1 MNALIVSNFL
11 RENVYLIINLYLE
24 TRFEKFKAYICQLDE
39 NMNPFSVTAILL
51 QLNIII
57 SMFESAQ
64 VAKVEESKE
73 KKEEEPQSPEKI
85 AEKSEEAKKAAKQ
98 KK

>member
-1 MNALIVSNFL
+1 
-11 RENVYLIINLYLE
+11 
-24 TRFEKFKAYICQLDE
+24 
-39 NMNPFSVTAILL
+39 MNPFSVTAILL

-57 SMFESAQ
+57 SMFESAE

-85 AEKSEEAKKAAKQ
+85 AEKS
-98 KK
+98 